1 MAYEETEIGKLVKSD
16 PKRAAEKLVEL
27 FQRAGGNSVHAALL
41 AGVHHATMKRWVIR
55 LDLRKHLDKAR
66 ASGSSTRVMSSETR
80 GKLLE
85 KTREKRRVSGLQR
98 MYDRLGPDERTRLA
112 EAAGVKQRVLEEW
125 RRDRGSVKPSA
136 LAAVDAAV
144 GRLQARFRS
153 KLREVNRG
161 KHAEE

>member
-66 ASGSSTRVMSSETR
+66 ASGASRAMSGEQR

-98 MYDRLGPDERTRLA
+98 MYDRLGPEERTRLA